1 MASTLLNAVIQAP
14 IYAINST
21 LVDRTVYP
29 YGQNFIFGSGG
40 IGIQANGSTTL
51 QGLQAAA
58 TPGAALVYTRISSS
72 TYPGTVFYSNLSVAN
87 IISALAT

>member
-29 YGQNFIFGSGG
+29 YGQNMVFGSGSVVL
-40 IGIQANGSTTL
+40 QVNGSTTL

-58 TPGAALVYTRISSS
+58 NPGAALVYTRIK
-72 TYPGTVFYSNLSVAN
+72 TAATGDTVFYTNLTVAA
-87 IISALAT
+87 IITALAT